1 MLSVPLGV
9 ADDMQVAAE
18 RPMKAIVIF
27 NPIAGPHSC
36 EGEMSPLVNYL
47 TSQGVQI
54 DAVEVIHGQ
63 NDATTFARKAACSGC
78 DVVFLAGG
86 DGTIAQA
93 VDGLVNTETA
103 LAVLPGGSGNVLAR
117 QLNLPVPGGMHP
129 HPILEAARLLLK
141 GQVRRV
147 DVGRITPRGSQVPA
161 RHFLCWSGVGFDAQV
176 NQAVEADL
184 ERKRRLGPLATA
196 LAAFLTLRDYAGT
209 SARLRI
215 DGRRINRRLIM
226 LVASNI
232 QLYGIIFRM
241 AERAVMDDGRLD
253 VYTFQGSGPLR
264 TVLHAVRLLLRKH
277 IEDPEVDI
285 YRAQRI
291 EVSTYR
297 PLPVHVDGDYIGL
310 TPIVIEVVPKALNL
324 LVPPCTPASL
334 FQDGTG
340 LLPPETPWEW
350 VQRLA
355 RDLQNTIKERNA
367 LT

>member
-1 MLSVPLGV
+1 M
-9 ADDMQVAAE
+9 
-18 RPMKAIVIF
+18 RAIVIC
-27 NPIAGPHSC
+27 NPAAGHHSC
-36 EGEMSPLVNYL
+36 EGEMGPLISYL
-47 TSQGVQI
+47 TGQGVQV
-54 DAVEVIHGQ
+54 DTVEITHGPA
-63 NDATTFARKAACSGC
+63 DATTFARKAARTGC

-117 QLNLPVPGGMHP
+117 QLNLPVPGGLHP
-129 HPILEAARLLLK
+129 HPILEAARLLLE

-147 DVGRITPRGSQVPA
+147 DVGRITPRGSREPA

-176 NQAVEADL
+176 NRVVEADL

-196 LAAFLTLRDYAGT
+196 LAAFLTVRDYAGT
-209 SARLRI
+209 SARLRV
-215 DGRRINRRLIM
+215 DGRRVNRRLIM

-253 VYTFQGSGPLR
+253 VYAFQGSGPLR
-264 TVLHAVRLLLRKH
+264 TVLHAIRLLLRKH

-291 EVSTYR
+291 EISTYR

-324 LVPPCTPASL
+324 LVPPCAPASL
-334 FQDGTG
+334 FQDGG
-340 LLPPETPWEW
+340 GMLPPETPWEW
-350 VQRLA
+350 VQRMA
-355 RDLQNTIKERNA
+355 REIQSAIKERSA
-367 LT
+367 VP